1 MWTDAPYFGAIP
13 DKDGTRFR
21 VMAGTAESGDL
32 PRLEL
37 ILHTGERRGAY
48 EVTPAR
54 TGVFEIHVPDARPG
68 DQYSY
73 RLNGSDLRPDPA
85 SRFQPLGIHGPSEVI
100 DAARFNWRDAGWTG
114 RLARERVV
122 YELHV
127 GTFTPEGTFDAARRC
142 LPRLRELGISLIEL
156 MPLADFPGERNWGYD
171 GVCLFAPARA
181 YGRPDDLRA
190 LVDAAHDLG
199 LGVMLDVVYNH
210 LGPEGAHL
218 RAFNPHYLTSQHS
231 TPWGDAVNLD
241 GPGSEVVRMFI
252 IDNALHW
259 IREYHLD
266 GLRFDATHALID
278 DSPVHVVAEL
288 AERLRSAVPR
298 PLVLHAEDDRNLS
311 AIVEPREAG
320 GWGLDGVW
328 ADDFHHTIRRLV
340 AGDSH
345 GYYQDYSG
353 TTEELAQT
361 IQQGWLYTGQRSKHM
376 NRTRGTDASRV
387 PMLCSVVCL
396 QNHDQIGNRACG
408 DRLHHGIDA
417 ASWRAASVLLL
428 TSPTTPLLFMGQE
441 WAASTPFLFFT
452 DLGPELGRAVSE
464 GRRQE
469 FRDFPEFVACDDL
482 ERIPDP
488 QALGTYEQSKLRWD
502 ERSSPPHALHLALY
516 TELLRLRAAHPALQ
530 ASECRTGQSW
540 TAGEDAI
547 VMRRSSDEETF
558 LIVTRLRGS
567 GEVNYETCASPAH
580 HFEPVLTTEES
591 RFSADPMPPTIRDA
605 AIRFERAGAVVLRQD
620 DAAG

>member
-1 MWTDAPYFGAIP
+1 MVGAR
-13 DKDGTRFR
+13 D
-21 VMAGTAESGDL
+21 SGDL

-37 ILHTGERRGAY
+37 ILHTGSGRGVY
-48 EVTPAR
+48 EVTRSR

-68 DQYSY
+68 DQYRY
-73 RLNGSDLRPDPA
+73 RLNGGDLRPDPA
-85 SRFQPLGIHGPSEVI
+85 SRFQPLGVHGPSEII
-100 DAARFNWRDAGWTG
+100 DAARFTWRDAAWTG
-114 RLARERVV
+114 RLAHERVV

-127 GTFTPEGTFDAARRC
+127 GTFTPEGTFDATRRC
-142 LPRLRELGISLIEL
+142 LPRLRELGVTIIEL

-210 LGPEGAHL
+210 LGPEGAYL
-218 RAFNPHYLTSQHS
+218 PEFNPQYLTSKHS

-241 GPGSEVVRMFI
+241 GPGSDVVRMFI

-278 DSPVHVVAEL
+278 DSPVHLLAEL
-288 AERLRSAVPR
+288 AAQVRAGVPR
-298 PLVLHAEDDRNLS
+298 PLVLHAEDHRNLS

-353 TTEELAQT
+353 TTEELART
-361 IQQGWLYTGQRSKHM
+361 IRQGWLYTGQRSKHM
-376 NRTRGTDASRV
+376 NRRRGTDASGV
-387 PMLCSVVCL
+387 PMRSSVVCL

-441 WAASTPFLFFT
+441 WAAGTPFLYFT
-452 DLGPELGRAVSE
+452 DLGPDLGRAVSE

-469 FRDFPEFVACDDL
+469 FKDFPEFVNCGDA

-488 QALGTYEQSKLRWD
+488 QALGTYVQSKLRWD
-502 ERSSPPHALHLALY
+502 ERSSPPHAQHLALY

-540 TAGEDAI
+540 AAGEDAI

-567 GEVNYETCASPAH
+567 GEVSYESCTSPEQR
-580 HFEPVLTTEES
+580 FEPVLTTEES
-591 RFSADPMPPTIRDA
+591 RFTPDPMPPTIRDA
-605 AIRFERAGAVVLRQD
+605 SIRFARAGAVVLRQD
-620 DAAG
+620 DAAS